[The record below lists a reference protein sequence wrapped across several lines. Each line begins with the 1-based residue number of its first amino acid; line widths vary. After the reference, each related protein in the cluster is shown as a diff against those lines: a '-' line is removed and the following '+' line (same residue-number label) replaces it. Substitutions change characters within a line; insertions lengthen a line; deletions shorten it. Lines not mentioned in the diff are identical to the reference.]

1 MVHDQR
7 RRVWEGLAFERVCL
21 QHSRQI
27 KAALGIAGVGTS
39 ESSWRCVSCDPD
51 VRGAQID
58 LVIERGDRVV
68 NLCEM
73 KFAFEKFAID
83 TAYAVSLREKIGAFR
98 RETGTRGNC
107 HLTFVTTYG
116 LRKNGQ
122 SGMVQSEVTLDDLF
136 RD

>member
-1 MVHDQR
+1 MIGR
-7 RRVWEGLAFERVCL
+7 
-21 QHSRQI
+21 
-27 KAALGIAGVGTS
+27 KKT
-39 ESSWRCVSCDPD
+39 SWRCVSCDPD

-73 KFAFEKFAID
+73 KFASEKFVID
-83 TAYAVSLREKIGAFR
+83 AAYAASLREKIGAFR

-136 RD
+136 KD